1 MGIVF
6 RAEQKE
12 PVRRQVALKII
23 KLGMDTREVIA
34 RFDAER
40 QALALMNHTNI
51 ARILDAGATEGGR
64 PYFSQRLG
72 TGERLRLFVQVC
84 RAIQHA
90 HQKGVIHRDLKPS
103 NILIAEDDGHVV
115 PKVIDFGIAK
125 ATSRQLSEL
134 TIHTEL
140 GRMIGTPEYMSPEQ
154 AEMSALDVDTRSDV
168 YSLGVVLYELLAGA
182 VPFKLSDK
190 SLLDIQRAICEKE
203 PEPPSTWVRKA
214 GDRADAAARDRG
226 TNLSALRRQLRGE
239 LDWITLRALHKERR
253 HRYQTALALAED
265 IDRYL
270 NYEPVQAS
278 SRSVAYRL
286 AKFTRRHA
294 VAVGAGAAVIVL
306 VVVLVSFYTFRLANE
321 RDRASRE
328 ADRANSEARAAE
340 QVTEFL
346 AGLFD
351 VADPDETRGSSITA
365 REILDKGAERIE
377 GDLTEQPEVR
387 ARLMYAIGGVYL
399 NMGLY
404 RDAER
409 LLAQALELRR
419 GALDEGHPDLARSVN
434 LLGEVVYARGDY
446 EAAEPLLRE
455 ALELRRRA
463 FGEDHPRVAE
473 SLNNV
478 GALLWAKG
486 DLAAAEPYYR
496 EALALRRRLLG
507 DEHPSVAQ
515 SMNNLA
521 VLLHVAGNYVDA
533 EALYRE
539 TLSLR
544 KRLLG
549 NDHPHTIN
557 SMNNLGAVLRAQG
570 EYQEA
575 ELLLRE
581 ALTLRRQV
589 LGEEHP
595 EVAESLDELAM
606 TLQGE
611 QRYDEAE
618 PLLRRALRIRRQ
630 SLEEEHPLVARS
642 LANLGRFEQERGD
655 CDAAEPLFR
664 DALEILQRSL
674 GPDHWRVARI
684 RSDHGACLTEL
695 GRYREAEEMLLAGL
709 SSLQQGLGEEH
720 DYTRRAG
727 GRLVALYEAWGK
739 PVEAD
744 KYRVPSAGPQ

>member
-1 MGIVF
+1 MPDPYSDHDKVIFGEALELPPEERSDFLRKACAGDRELEQRIQQLLAAHDRAVAFGSRIVDRPASIKDDPKHIGPYRILERVGEGGMGIVF

-64 PYFSQRLG
+64 PYFVMEYVPGIPIVEYCNSQRLG

-265 IDRYL
+265 IERYL

-294 VAVGAGAAVIVL
+294 VAVGAGAAVIQL
-306 VVVLVSFYTFRLANE
+306 DHGPRDPGQGRGANRRGPDRAARGAGE
-321 RDRASRE
+321 IDVRDRRRVSQHGALPGRGAASR
-328 ADRANSEARAAE
+328 AGAGAAAR
-340 QVTEFL
+340 
-346 AGLFD
+346 
-351 VADPDETRGSSITA
+351 
-365 REILDKGAERIE
+365 
-377 GDLTEQPEVR
+377 R
-387 ARLMYAIGGVYL
+387 ARRGPSGP
-399 NMGLY
+399 GPQ
-404 RDAER
+404 R
-409 LLAQALELRR
+409 QSPRR
-419 GALDEGHPDLARSVN
+419 GG
-434 LLGEVVYARGDY
+434 
-446 EAAEPLLRE
+446 
-455 ALELRRRA
+455 
-463 FGEDHPRVAE
+463 
-473 SLNNV
+473 
-478 GALLWAKG
+478 
-486 DLAAAEPYYR
+486 
-496 EALALRRRLLG
+496 
-507 DEHPSVAQ
+507 
-515 SMNNLA
+515 
-521 VLLHVAGNYVDA
+521 
-533 EALYRE
+533 
-539 TLSLR
+539 LR
-544 KRLLG
+544 KG
-549 NDHPHTIN
+549 
-557 SMNNLGAVLRAQG
+557 
-570 EYQEA
+570 
-575 ELLLRE
+575 
-581 ALTLRRQV
+581 
-589 LGEEHP
+589 
-595 EVAESLDELAM
+595 
-606 TLQGE
+606 
-611 QRYDEAE
+611 
-618 PLLRRALRIRRQ
+618 
-630 SLEEEHPLVARS
+630 
-642 LANLGRFEQERGD
+642 
-655 CDAAEPLFR
+655 
-664 DALEILQRSL
+664 
-674 GPDHWRVARI
+674 
-684 RSDHGACLTEL
+684 
-695 GRYREAEEMLLAGL
+695 
-709 SSLQQGLGEEH
+709 
-720 DYTRRAG
+720 
-727 GRLVALYEAWGK
+727 
-739 PVEAD
+739 
-744 KYRVPSAGPQ
+744 